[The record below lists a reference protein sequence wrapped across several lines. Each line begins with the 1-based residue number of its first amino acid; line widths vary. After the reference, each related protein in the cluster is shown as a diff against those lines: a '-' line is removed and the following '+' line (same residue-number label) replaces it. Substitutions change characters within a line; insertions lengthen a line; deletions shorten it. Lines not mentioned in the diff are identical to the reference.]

1 MALKSGLLMR
11 RVSRHEPA
19 EHKKQTTASSVFV
32 KTCVKKCKRGQKKMP
47 VLRRKFYFG
56 VVGQQD
62 MQPMQTVVRVQKLS
76 GLE

>member
-1 MALKSGLLMR
+1 
-11 RVSRHEPA
+11 
-19 EHKKQTTASSVFV
+19 
-32 KTCVKKCKRGQKKMP
+32 MP

-76 GLE
+76 GLGWRRGGIVLIWC